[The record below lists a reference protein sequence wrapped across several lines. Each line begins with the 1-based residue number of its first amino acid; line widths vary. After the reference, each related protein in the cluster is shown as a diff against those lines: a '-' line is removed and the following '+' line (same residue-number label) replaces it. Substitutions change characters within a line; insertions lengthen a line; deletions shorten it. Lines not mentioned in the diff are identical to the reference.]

1 MSAIVTL
8 ACSMASLAMVVP
20 ASSADGVSDTTGAL
34 CTPTSQTLGD
44 SSGSATID
52 TGVATYVGNN
62 MYIGDPSSTWTS
74 ANPTGSYAA
83 EAEGLTVVKNN
94 FYANLLKGFFTMG
107 TVAFGANYRPEENTR
122 TPSTV
127 LSVGGTAQTWNGVQT
142 QGVGISGN
150 GGYQGQIGNGLT
162 RVWGNSTATTT
173 KSASVYRYGYK
184 TSSGTSVSDGSVIWK
199 SGAAK
204 NLIVTGT
211 NNGTGYSTDYST
223 YGTTISTLS
232 SQLDALSTTG
242 TTTLGTAP
250 PPDTAD
256 STYAKYKYDGTVKA
270 WFRIAAGA
278 EKLITFAGNDS
289 SKLQVFQVK
298 ASDLTSSGYNGLDF
312 AFTGIPVGASVVVN
326 VVNDAGAPY
335 TGTVDFQ
342 QGWRFWWNDTEISNG
357 YVEKDA
363 SNVYGATG
371 VVTDEMRSAYTAA
384 SQSIMW
390 NYSGATS
397 VYIKGSQATGISG
410 NIYKAKSTDLG
421 WSQFTNATVTDDPS
435 SAVLGSIL
443 VPGRN
448 LTTHVT
454 TNGRVWVGGNYAM
467 LNTIN
472 VTQGSL
478 DIFFGTNKSASI
490 VDMDQERHNFPWSA
504 QTSSE
509 CSSITWNKVDAA
521 TVSDTRPTT
530 LAGSEWAVY
539 GSYPGS
545 SSTPLLTV
553 TDTTND
559 WNSATGEFTVQG
571 LKPNA
576 GYYLKET
583 VAPKGYQLSDT
594 IYYVMTSGT
603 GSTTN
608 PVTHKVTSVDNGTP
622 QIESINASD
631 SADSNIP
638 DAKTA
643 VSWSKVDA
651 ADTGSR
657 LSGSVWKIVGPSGDS
672 SKTYCVTDG
681 GSEGDSPSDVPTE
694 CDDAIWLGD
703 SDSSDDGSLTVKGL
717 QQGTY
722 TLTEVAAPS
731 GYVKST
737 ASYSFE
743 ITDSSGDVAIKTG
756 SDPSTGTDVTYN
768 KITNSKTAVSW
779 SKVDAADTGSLLS
792 GSVWKIVGPSGDS
805 SKTYCVADDGAAG
818 VIPTDV
824 PSGCSS
830 TDTTAWLGDTKTT
843 DGNIG
848 VEGLPTGAYELTE
861 VQAPE
866 NYVKSDTVYSFE
878 ITDSSGDVAIKTGS
892 DPSTGTEVT
901 YNKITNAK
909 AITALPKTGAW
920 WTGRKMEIIG
930 VVLVAFAGLG
940 YGATTLIRRRD
951 GGQGSARP

>member
-1 MSAIVTL
+1 MTDSKTGHGMGSSRHATARRGLPRMTRTGRRLAAAVAAL
-8 ACSMASLAMVVP
+8 ACSLAPLVMVVP
-20 ASSADGVSDTTGAL
+20 SSWADDVSGTTGAL
-34 CTPTSQTLGD
+34 CTPTSLTLGD
-44 SSGSATID
+44 SSGSATVD
-52 TGVATYVGNN
+52 TGVATYVGGN

-107 TVAFGANYRPEENTR
+107 TVAFGANYRPEENTT

-127 LSVGGTAQTWNGVQT
+127 LSVGGSAQTWNGVQT

-150 GGYQGQIGNGLT
+150 GNYQGQIGSGLT
-162 RVWGNSTATTT
+162 HVWGNSSATTT
-173 KSASVYRYGYK
+173 KSASVYRYSYY
-184 TSSGTSVSDGSVIWK
+184 SYPEESVTWDSTDAQSLSV
-199 SGAAK
+199 
-204 NLIVTGT
+204 
-211 NNGTGYSTDYST
+211 NGTDYST

-250 PPDTAD
+250 AADTAD

-270 WFRIAAGA
+270 SFAIAANA
-278 EKLITFAGNDS
+278 EKLITFVGNDS

-298 ASDLTSSGYNGLDF
+298 ASDLTSSGYKGLDF
-312 AFTGIPVGASVVVN
+312 AFTHIPVGASVVVN

-371 VVTDEMRSAYTAA
+371 VVTDKMRSAYTAA

-397 VYIKGSQATGISG
+397 VDIKGSQATGISG
-410 NIYKAKSTDLG
+410 NIYKAKSTDSG
-421 WSQFTNATVTDDPS
+421 WSQFTTATVTDDPS
-435 SAVLGSIL
+435 SAVLGSFL
-443 VPGRN
+443 VPRGN

-467 LNTIN
+467 LNTSN
-472 VTQGSL
+472 VTQDGF
-478 DIFFGTNKSASI
+478 DIVFGTNKSASI

-521 TVSDTRPTT
+521 TVSDTKPTT

-651 ADTGSR
+651 ADTGS
-657 LSGSVWKIVGPSGDS
+657 
-672 SKTYCVTDG
+672 
-681 GSEGDSPSDVPTE
+681 
-694 CDDAIWLGD
+694 
-703 SDSSDDGSLTVKGL
+703 
-717 QQGTY
+717 
-722 TLTEVAAPS
+722 
-731 GYVKST
+731 
-737 ASYSFE
+737 
-743 ITDSSGDVAIKTG
+743 
-756 SDPSTGTDVTYN
+756 
-768 KITNSKTAVSW
+768 
-779 SKVDAADTGSLLS
+779 LLS
-792 GSVWKIVGPSGDS
+792 GF
-805 SKTYCVADDGAAG
+805 
-818 VIPTDV
+818 
-824 PSGCSS
+824 
-830 TDTTAWLGDTKTT
+830 
-843 DGNIG
+843 G
-848 VEGLPTGAYELTE
+848 VEDRGA
-861 VQAPE
+861 V
-866 NYVKSDTVYSFE
+866 
-878 ITDSSGDVAIKTGS
+878 
-892 DPSTGTEVT
+892 
-901 YNKITNAK
+901 
-909 AITALPKTGAW
+909 
-920 WTGRKMEIIG
+920 R
-930 VVLVAFAGLG
+930 
-940 YGATTLIRRRD
+940 
-951 GGQGSARP
+951 